1 MKCLCVFIKYFIKN
15 KYFTKKNLMKNFLI
29 FLILFLTLSF
39 LCSSFN
45 TSEKT
50 AYVSPIPLKAVLYVQ
65 KYQLIAV
72 EEMHRMGI
80 PASIKIAQ
88 GMLESNYGESTLA
101 QNAFNHF
108 GLKCKEDWEGESME
122 YTDDKTDECFR
133 AYCSDL
139 ESFHDHT
146 NFLRY
151 HYRAFYDELF
161 ESKTK
166 NYMEWANAFQTGGYA
181 NNSHYAESLIRIVER
196 YDLQALDE
204 LSISDAISYNHLF
217 PLTLQNDSLLLFDWL
232 QSGLQDSIA
241 QE

>member
-1 MKCLCVFIKYFIKN
+1 MKKIP
-15 KYFTKKNLMKNFLI
+15 I
-29 FLILFLTLSF
+29 FLILLLALSF
-39 LCSSFN
+39 LCFSFGGSN
-45 TSEKT
+45 KT
-50 AYVSPIPLKAVLYVQ
+50 IYSAPIPLKAVLYVQ

-101 QNAFNHF
+101 QNASNHF
-108 GLKCKEDWEGESME
+108 GLKCKEDWEGASME

-133 AYCSDL
+133 AYCNDL

-166 NYMEWANAFQTGGYA
+166 DYVEWANGFQTGGYA
-181 NNSHYAESLIRIVER
+181 NNGHYAESLIRIVER
-196 YDLQALDE
+196 YDLQMLDQ
-204 LSISDAISYNHLF
+204 LSVSDAISYNHLF
-217 PLTLQNDSLLLFDWL
+217 PLTLENDSLLLFDWL
-232 QSGLQDSIA
+232 QTGLQDSIL